1 MDDLVYVVRL
11 IGVEVPQDARNA
23 YQAYLLTSELIFRKD
38 VILIAD
44 HVDKDANGRLL
55 RYVLVGDTFVN
66 LQLLQ
71 EGLGM
76 FAATPTDSA
85 CADVFRAT
93 EQTARESGRGM
104 WAAPTPVPTLR

>member
-1 MDDLVYVVRL
+1 MDGLVYVVRL
-11 IGVEVPQDARNA
+11 IGVQIPQDEQNA
-23 YQAYLLTSELIFRKD
+23 FRAYLKTSELIFRKD

-66 LQLLQ
+66 LHLLQ
-71 EGLGM
+71 DGLGM
-76 FAATPTDSA
+76 AVDTLPDAA
-85 CADVFRAT
+85 CAEVFRAA
-93 EQTARESGRGM
+93 EQRAIESGRGI